1 MTLKTTR
8 ADKPKRRRKSA
19 EETRRQLLT
28 VAADELVRTGG
39 ALEMAE
45 LAKRAG
51 LSEGLAYHYFGNRA
65 GVIAAVVDAYFDRYE
80 DAVIDLNFEGAT
92 WQEREQK
99 RVIELVRFY
108 CDEPLTPVIFS
119 RLGSETEVMTVETRR
134 SERIIDLAAA
144 NISRA
149 QEAGDI
155 PRTRDPRILGAM
167 MMGAIRWAIVAVWPS
182 DGNLPSKDELVTE
195 IWAGIEALSHARSKR

>member
-1 MTLKTTR
+1 MNLKTVH
-8 ADKPKRRRKSA
+8 DEKPKRRRRSA

-80 DAVIDLNFEGAT
+80 EAVIDINFEGDT
-92 WQEREQK
+92 WQERERK
-99 RVIELVRFY
+99 RVVELVRFY
-108 CDEPLTPVIFS
+108 CEDPLTPIIFS
-119 RLGSETEVMTVETRR
+119 RLGSEAEVTAVETRR
-134 SERIIDLAAA
+134 SERIINLAAA

-149 QEAGDI
+149 QRAGDI
-155 PRTRDPRILGAM
+155 SSARDPRILGAM
-167 MMGAIRWAIVAVWPS
+167 MMGAIRWAIVAAWPS
-182 DGNLPSKDELVTE
+182 DGRHPSQQELVTE
-195 IWAGIEALSHARSKR
+195 IWAGIEALSHTVS